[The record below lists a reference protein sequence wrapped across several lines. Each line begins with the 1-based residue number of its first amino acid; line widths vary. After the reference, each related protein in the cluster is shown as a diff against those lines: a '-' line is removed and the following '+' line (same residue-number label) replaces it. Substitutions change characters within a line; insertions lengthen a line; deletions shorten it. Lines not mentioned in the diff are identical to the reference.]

1 MAASKKTELKKA
13 LRSIRFTVWIY
24 FAIFIVS
31 ILIMIWIS
39 FTFSLEA
46 TYRTEKT
53 NDISS
58 IASYILTKWS
68 EEGFTTDSL
77 DRIAHDNDTCVL
89 IQDRYGLSVYSYDV
103 MGKNCLLH
111 SGASLAKY
119 RKLAYDSSTGI
130 YYAEIKTHA
139 LKITPLCLRCFWEPK
154 MTPRDICF

>member
-1 MAASKKTELKKA
+1 
-13 LRSIRFTVWIY
+13 
-24 FAIFIVS
+24 
-31 ILIMIWIS
+31 MIWIS

-103 MGKNCLLH
+103 MGKNCLLP
-111 SGASLAKY
+111 SCNCKIYGEIMDMLV
-119 RKLAYDSSTGI
+119 RKWRSIQHGS
-130 YYAEIKTHA
+130 K
-139 LKITPLCLRCFWEPK
+139 
-154 MTPRDICF
+154 

>member
-58 IASYILTKWS
+58 IANYILTKWS

-77 DRIAHDNDTCVL
+77 DTVSYTHLTLPTIA
-89 IQDRYGLSVYSYDV
+89 
-103 MGKNCLLH
+103 
-111 SGASLAKY
+111 
-119 RKLAYDSSTGI
+119 
-130 YYAEIKTHA
+130 
-139 LKITPLCLRCFWEPK
+139 
-154 MTPRDICF
+154 